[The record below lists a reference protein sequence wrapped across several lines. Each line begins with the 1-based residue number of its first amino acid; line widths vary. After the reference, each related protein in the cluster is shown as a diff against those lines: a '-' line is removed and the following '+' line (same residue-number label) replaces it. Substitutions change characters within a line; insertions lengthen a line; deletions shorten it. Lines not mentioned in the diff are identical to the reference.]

1 MAGRTLSLVGQAKR
15 TIRRLGSEGATMNA
29 ADELELRRQD
39 LQLESYMIELSRS
52 IAAHPS
58 SFVQAKNEVE

>member
-15 TIRRLGSEGATMNA
+15 TIRKLGSEGATTNA

-39 LQLESYMIELSRS
+39 LQLESHMIELSRS

-58 SFVQAKNEVE
+58 SFVPTETGE